1 MNPSEQPPTA
11 DVVIAHDYLTQRGG
25 AERVVLA
32 LHRMYPNAPIYT
44 TLYDPQG
51 TFPEFNDATI
61 ITSPL
66 NRIALFRKHHRL
78 ALPLLPL
85 AAWLLKVP
93 TETAIVSSSG
103 WAHGFRFTGKTVVYC
118 HTPARWIYLLE
129 EYLGRD
135 WWREPR
141 GVVATAMRPLLRAW
155 DYRAMARREIYLG
168 NSTVVTERIRRIYGR
183 NDVGMV
189 HPPHDVDTLGA
200 IQPIPGLEDWGDGQG
215 YFLVVSRLL
224 PYKNVDAVIEAA
236 EKTGQ
241 RLLVVGRGPHEAQ
254 LKAMAGAT
262 VRFAHDLPEPQLRW
276 AYSHAISLVAVSY
289 EDFGITPLEA
299 SAWGKPTIAIQAGG
313 YLDTIV
319 EGINGVFARS
329 PEAADVAQAMT
340 EVLSQPWNQSDLT
353 SHDEK
358 FSERRFAG
366 EISTWVEQLRR
377 AQRI

>member
-1 MNPSEQPPTA
+1 MRPSEKPPA
-11 DVVIAHDYLTQRGG
+11 AEIVIAHDYLTQRGG

-32 LHRMYPNAPIYT
+32 LHRMYPDAPIYT

-51 TFPEFNDATI
+51 RFPEFNDATI
-61 ITSPL
+61 VTSPL
-66 NRIALFRKHHRL
+66 NRIGLFRKHHRL

-85 AAWLLKVP
+85 AAWMLKVP

-129 EYLGRD
+129 EYLGRR
-135 WWREPR
+135 WWREPH
-141 GVVATAMRPLLRAW
+141 GVLATAMRPFLRAW
-155 DYRAMARREIYLG
+155 DYRAMARREVYLG

-183 NDVGMV
+183 DDVGLV

-200 IQPIPGLEDWGDGQG
+200 VQPIPGIEDWGDGQG

-224 PYKNVDAVIEAA
+224 PYKNVDAVIRAA
-236 EKTGQ
+236 ELAGQ
-241 RLLVVGRGPHEAQ
+241 NLLVVGRGPHEAQ
-254 LKAMAGAT
+254 LKAMAGDN
-262 VRFAHDLPEPQLRW
+262 VRFAQDLSEPQLRW
-276 AYSHAISLVAVSY
+276 AYSHATALVAVSY

-299 SAWGKPTIAIQAGG
+299 SAWGKPTIAIEAGG

-319 EGINGVFARS
+319 DGLNGVFARS
-329 PEAADVAQAMT
+329 PEAADVAQAMHQ
-340 EVLSQPWNQSDLT
+340 VLESVWDPAALK
-353 SHDEK
+353 SHAEK

-366 EISTWVEQLRR
+366 EISTWVDELRG
-377 AQRI
+377 AQHV